1 MVNTV
6 VSVVVNVSV
15 TVVVE
20 PYDKASEDSGGET
33 DPVPLSPELVDD
45 PVSVALD
52 EAPVSDGSNVV
63 IVLDELPD

>member
-20 PYDKASEDSGGET
+20 SYDKVSDDSGGET
-33 DPVPLSPELVDD
+33 DPAPVSLELGNN